1 MDIKGL
7 EGLLF
12 TRAKR
17 LADRLEKQ
25 AATIRDAVARR
36 DVIALEGVQ
45 DLRIDNTHTISA
57 MAEVIGMMKR

>member
-36 DVIALEGVQ
+36 DVSALEGVQ